1 MMLVLD
7 VDDDL
12 CRHARSHVNQV
23 RHELATRTPDF
34 PLEGK
39 ERLWWKV
46 QTAWSTMDM
55 DLNESKITPQT
66 EDPDTWLGLISS
78 YKGAPPNAINKQIDG
93 ALTARWHGTEIEQ
106 NG

>member
-39 ERLWWKV
+39 GRLWWKV
-46 QTAWSTMDM
+46 S
-55 DLNESKITPQT
+55 L
-66 EDPDTWLGLISS
+66 DPNGLEHHG
-78 YKGAPPNAINKQIDG
+78 YGLEREQDHPPD
-93 ALTARWHGTEIEQ
+93 
-106 NG
+106 